1 MAQVSDAGLPGMVC
15 VCVMSHHKM
24 SPTRCQE
31 TQSKQWSSVLYTT
44 PGRMSLLCGLCMNAA
59 WKSEAF
65 ESLPSP
71 VRA

>member
-44 PGRMSLLCGLCMNAA
+44 PGRMSLLCGLCTNAA